1 MASTILLSIVGLL
14 LTAAAAILYFSNS
27 APNGIF
33 SNIQDEIVKFLAGPL
48 YITAQD
54 QYMKTTISV
63 KNTSIVA
70 DLALT
75 ADQQAKGLSG
85 RENLS
90 ENQGMLFVSKT
101 PGRYGFWMKSM
112 KFPLDIFWL
121 DTNRSVVY
129 IKENLQ
135 PCLTILNCPTYLP
148 DTDSLYVLETAAG
161 FGKRHNIIKG
171 THFNFR
177 LPA

>member
-1 MASTILLSIVGLL
+1 
-14 LTAAAAILYFSNS
+14 
-27 APNGIF
+27 
-33 SNIQDEIVKFLAGPL
+33 
-48 YITAQD
+48 
-54 QYMKTTISV
+54 TT
-63 KNTSIVA
+63 
-70 DLALT
+70 
-75 ADQQAKGLSG
+75 DQQTKGLSG

-121 DTNRSVVY
+121 DTNRSVVH

-148 DTDSLYVLETAAG
+148 ETDSLYVLETGAG
-161 FGKRHNIIKG
+161 FAQRHNITKG
-171 THFNFR
+171 THFNFQ

>member
-1 MASTILLSIVGLL
+1 MASTILLSIVGMLL
-14 LTAAAAILYFSNS
+14 VAAAILIYYSNS
-27 APNGIF
+27 VPNGIF
-33 SNIQDEIVKFLAGPL
+33 SNILDEIANFLAGPL
-48 YITAQD
+48 HSTAQD
-54 QYMKTTISV
+54 QYMNTTISV
-63 KNTSIVA
+63 KNTSIVT

-75 ADQQAKGLSG
+75 SDQQTKGLSG

-121 DTNRSVVY
+121 NTNRSVVY
-129 IKENLQ
+129 LKENLQ

-148 DTDSLYVLETAAG
+148 DTDSLYVLETMAG
-161 FGKRHNIIKG
+161 FAQRHNITKG

-177 LPA
+177 LPT

>member
-14 LTAAAAILYFSNS
+14 LAAAAILYFSNS
-27 APNGIF
+27 ALNGIF
-33 SNIQDEIVKFLAGPL
+33 SSIQDEITKFLAGPL
-48 YITAQD
+48 HITAQD
-54 QYMKTTISV
+54 QYIKTTTISV

-75 ADQQAKGLSG
+75 ADQQTKGLSG

-90 ENQGMLFVSKT
+90 DNKGMLFVSKT

-129 IKENLQ
+129 IKEDLQ

-148 DTDSLYVLETAAG
+148 DTDSLYVLETVAG
-161 FGKRHNIIKG
+161 FAQRHNITKG